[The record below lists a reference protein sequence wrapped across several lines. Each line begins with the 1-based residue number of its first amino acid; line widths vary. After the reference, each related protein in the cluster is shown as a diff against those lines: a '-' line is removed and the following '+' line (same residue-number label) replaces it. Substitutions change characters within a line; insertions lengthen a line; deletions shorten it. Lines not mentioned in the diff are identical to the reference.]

1 MVAIL
6 DFPLSIQS
14 SVKKSKKL
22 NLLFS
27 RQNLSNRKEDSKIN
41 ISMRV
46 RRNSPIEVPFRGAV
60 KSPKCVTFAP
70 AKHNVKN
77 SVPRTVR

>member
-1 MVAIL
+1 MEVGG
-6 DFPLSIQS
+6 
-14 SVKKSKKL
+14 VV
-22 NLLFS
+22 
-27 RQNLSNRKEDSKIN
+27 E
-41 ISMRV
+41 
-46 RRNSPIEVPFRGAV
+46 IEVPFRGAV